1 MKYLVTPDIEHLKLM
16 EKEKLFMVMDD
27 TAYSGKEPYK
37 CQSEKEQKEFDAMVE
52 KYKKEFGL

>member
-1 MKYLVTPDIEHLKLM
+1 MKYPMAPVIEHLKLI

-27 TAYSGKEPYK
+27 TANSGKEPYK
-37 CQSEKEQKEFDAMVE
+37 CQSEQEQKAFDDMVE